1 MVLPATS
8 TAPVGLGEK
17 SQVPGQPWALSN
29 PGMPLPPEIPHKD
42 DIVCVGRGDVRT
54 QALQTNES
62 SWNSD
67 HGAALPPGLESGQL
81 VWLGAVTMVTMGAR
95 AMGEL
100 GVEKWGSWGRKE
112 PQIAPVGSPG
122 PSAWTGRP
130 AAPSF
135 LEQGRQDLSHLWL
148 GDPCRASG
156 LGTQWLEAR
165 EWT

>member
-29 PGMPLPPEIPHKD
+29 PGMPLPPEVPHKD

-81 VWLGAVTMVTMGAR
+81 VWLGGGDDGYDGSQGYGR
-95 AMGEL
+95 AGCRE
-100 GVEKWGSWGRKE
+100 
-112 PQIAPVGSPG
+112 VGLVG
-122 PSAWTGRP
+122 
-130 AAPSF
+130 
-135 LEQGRQDLSHLWL
+135 
-148 GDPCRASG
+148 
-156 LGTQWLEAR
+156 
-165 EWT
+165 